1 MFFMRLK
8 LPRLKERKLQF
19 LSANLSRGLITIVMS
34 ARNIRVRVDDP
45 SKTDASVHFNH
56 QMSRSCRATG

>member
-1 MFFMRLK
+1 MRLK

-19 LSANLSRGLITIVMS
+19 LLANLSHGLITIVMS

-45 SKTDASVHFNH
+45 SETDASVHFNH
-56 QMSRSCRATG
+56 QMSRSYRATG

>member
-1 MFFMRLK
+1 MRLT
-8 LPRLKERKLQF
+8 LPGLKERKLQF

-45 SKTDASVHFNH
+45 SETDASVYFNH
-56 QMSRSCRATG
+56 QMSRSYRATG